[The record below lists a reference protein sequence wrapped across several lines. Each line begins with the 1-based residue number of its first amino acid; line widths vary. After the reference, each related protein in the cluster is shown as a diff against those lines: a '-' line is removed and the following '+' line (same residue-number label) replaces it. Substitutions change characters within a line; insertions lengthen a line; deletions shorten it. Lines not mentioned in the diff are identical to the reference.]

1 MIKNNAAKQP
11 VGADQ
16 RFGETMNGSNSLA
29 TQAYLMLERD
39 IVTLRLAPRQML
51 TEAQLIDRVGLGRT
65 PVREAVQRL
74 AWEGL
79 MEIRP
84 RAGVAIA
91 ALDPSDFA
99 KVLDAR
105 RGIEQVLAGSA
116 ARYASSADDEAF
128 TFVGEQMRKAA
139 ETGDVDLFLDADKAF
154 DTVLSNAAANPYAS
168 RLASPLQTHSRRFW
182 FRLKRPDS
190 FNLAVDRHLALIGA
204 IMARDEVAAEKAADE
219 LIEHLG
225 R

>member
-1 MIKNNAAKQP
+1 MGNTVSMKHLAAS
-11 VGADQ
+11 G
-16 RFGETMNGSNSLA
+16 TNSLA

-39 IVTLRLAPRQML
+39 IVTLRLVPGQLL
-51 TEAQLIDRVGLGRT
+51 TEAQLIERVGLGRT

-79 MEIRP
+79 MDIRP

-105 RGIEQVLAGSA
+105 RGVEQVLAKSA
-116 ARYASSADDEAF
+116 ARFASSADDEAF
-128 TFVGEQMRKAA
+128 AFVGDEMRKAA

-154 DTVLSNAAANPYAS
+154 DTVLSAAAANAYAS

-190 FNLAVDRHLALIGA
+190 LKLAVERHLALIEA
-204 IMARDEVAAEKAADE
+204 IMARDEAAAEKAATA

>member
-1 MIKNNAAKQP
+1 
-11 VGADQ
+11 
-16 RFGETMNGSNSLA
+16 
-29 TQAYLMLERD
+29 MLERD
-39 IVTLRLAPRQML
+39 IVTLRLVPGQLL
-51 TEAQLIDRVGLGRT
+51 TEAQLIERVGLGRT

-79 MEIRP
+79 MDIRP

-105 RGIEQVLAGSA
+105 RGVEQVLAKSA
-116 ARYASSADDEAF
+116 ARFASSADDEAF
-128 TFVGEQMRKAA
+128 AFVGDEMRKAA

-154 DTVLSNAAANPYAS
+154 DTVLSAAAANAYAS

-190 FNLAVDRHLALIGA
+190 LKLAVERHLALIEA
-204 IMARDEVAAEKAADE
+204 IMARDEAAAEKAATA

>member
-1 MIKNNAAKQP
+1 MTVSDTVAMKHLTAS
-11 VGADQ
+11 G
-16 RFGETMNGSNSLA
+16 TGSQA
-29 TQAYLMLERD
+29 TQAYLILERD
-39 IVTLRLAPRQML
+39 IVTLRLAPGQML

-105 RGIEQVLAGSA
+105 RGVEQVLAKSA
-116 ARYASSADDEAF
+116 ARYASSADDDAF
-128 TFVGEQMRKAA
+128 AFVGEQMRAA
-139 ETGDVDLFLDADKAF
+139 TEKGDVDLFLDADKAF
-154 DTVLSNAAANPYAS
+154 DTVLSNAAANLYAS
-168 RLASPLQTHSRRFW
+168 RLAGPLQTHSRRFW
-182 FRLKRPDS
+182 FRLKRSDS
-190 FNLAVDRHLALIGA
+190 LELAVERHLALIEA
-204 IMARDEVAAEKAADE
+204 IMARDESAAEQAATA

>member
-1 MIKNNAAKQP
+1 MKDKAAS
-11 VGADQ
+11 G
-16 RFGETMNGSNSLA
+16 TNSLA
-29 TQAYLMLERD
+29 GQAYLMLERD
-39 IVTLRLAPRQML
+39 IVTLRLAPGQML
-51 TEAQLIDRVGLGRT
+51 TEAQLIDRIGLGRT

-79 MEIRP
+79 MDIRP

-105 RGIEQVLAGSA
+105 RGIEQVLAKSA

-128 TFVGEQMRKAA
+128 AFVGSQMREA
-139 ETGDVDLFLDADKAF
+139 EATNDIDLFLDADKAF
-154 DTVLSNAAANPYAS
+154 DTVLSAAAANPYAA
-168 RLASPLQTHSRRFW
+168 RLAAPLQTHSRRFW
-182 FRLKRPDS
+182 FRLKRPVS
-190 FNLAVDRHLALIGA
+190 LKLAVERHLALIEA
-204 IMARDEVAAEKAADE
+204 IMARDEAGAERAATA
-219 LIEHLG
+219 LIDHLA